1 MNVIFLTQNKTL
13 SLFYNIV
20 KMCGNDYNLKKIG
33 FYLADSEYYQYFKKD
48 YPDINTPA
56 YEKLAEWDIVNKAL
70 NKKPDIRNL
79 KDFEKKIGDPYLW
92 NAIIADRRIYLGR
105 EANYKQDYAS
115 RFNHEQMLSIL
126 QIVIEEMEK
135 FFNDVKPDLIISFIC
150 VTIGEYIAHLIA
162 KLRNIPII
170 NLRPTRIKNYI
181 YGGEDIFEPSRNLE
195 RAYKCFLQSPMEDKL
210 DKDVTQYINKVRNEH
225 AMYEG
230 VLPPQKFSGHKVSGS
245 SLISKMNKLPYKA
258 VKSIKKICLYNF
270 GQYKHDNHYNGTIR
284 PIIFSKLL
292 KPLKVKYIDFRLR
305 KKYITSDSLGNT
317 DYAFYPLHKEPEV
330 TLLVYSR
337 PYLNQIEVIR
347 SLARSLPV
355 GMKLIVKEHP
365 VSIGYRPLSYYK
377 KIISIPNVILSS
389 PSMTSRDLV
398 NHAKLIC
405 IISGSIG
412 LEALLMKKPVIV
424 LGNAPFNFLP
434 ETMIKKVN
442 NIEFL
447 SNFIHVLLNYTLQIK
462 KLAQY
467 LFSKKGSSNLEKC
480 AIN

>member
-1 MNVIFLTQNKTL
+1 
-13 SLFYNIV
+13 
-20 KMCGNDYNLKKIG
+20 
-33 FYLADSEYYQYFKKD
+33 
-48 YPDINTPA
+48 
-56 YEKLAEWDIVNKAL
+56 
-70 NKKPDIRNL
+70 
-79 KDFEKKIGDPYLW
+79 
-92 NAIIADRRIYLGR
+92 
-105 EANYKQDYAS
+105 
-115 RFNHEQMLSIL
+115 
-126 QIVIEEMEK
+126 
-135 FFNDVKPDLIISFIC
+135 
-150 VTIGEYIAHLIA
+150 
-162 KLRNIPII
+162 
-170 NLRPTRIKNYI
+170 
-181 YGGEDIFEPSRNLE
+181 
-195 RAYKCFLQSPMEDKL
+195 
-210 DKDVTQYINKVRNEH
+210 
-225 AMYEG
+225 MYEG

-447 SNFIHVLLNYTLQIK
+447 SNFIHVLLNNHRHDEKALKSYLAAIQQESVPVDFYSTLLGRKGVYQIDHSNYTLQIK